1 MNLDQALGEFDAA
14 ETTLRRLEDVWQRL
28 IELVPSGISFMGSSA
43 EGIEYED
50 LQRAFR
56 ALADGLSAIGTSRI
70 SEVPLDL
77 DEIAQSRLDA
87 QEIGEI
93 EALVAVERG
102 VSAPGEAIREYRF
115 QFNWARRQLV
125 RHRVQELIAQV
136 QDLLSELV
144 SKVQSNN
151 EPVVDPKWTVLVES
165 VREIERLMGSGMTRK
180 GRWSELARHIAFGQ
194 GCDLHDI
201 ANHDWPSVLADI
213 ESALFGEL
221 EPIPVQVDDLA
232 ELAASQPRGPVSTK
246 LAWEVLDDEG
256 FERLVFNIIGDARG
270 YENPKWLTRTHAP
283 DRGRD
288 LSVDRVVPDALSGV
302 THQRAIVQCRHWL
315 TKSVRAPDVAEAV
328 AAVKLCEPPPVDV
341 LILVT
346 SGRFTADAVTWIEKH
361 NHDRDRPIIH
371 AWAETHLESLLAQRP
386 HLVSEFG
393 LRSGA

>member
-77 DEIAQSRLDA
+77 DEIAQNRFDA

-102 VSAPGEAIREYRF
+102 VSTPGEAIREYRF

>member
-56 ALADGLSAIGTSRI
+56 ALADGLPAIGTSRI

-77 DEIAQSRLDA
+77 DEIAQNRFDA

-102 VSAPGEAIREYRF
+102 VSTPGEAIREYRF

-151 EPVVDPKWTVLVES
+151 EPVIDPKWTVLVES